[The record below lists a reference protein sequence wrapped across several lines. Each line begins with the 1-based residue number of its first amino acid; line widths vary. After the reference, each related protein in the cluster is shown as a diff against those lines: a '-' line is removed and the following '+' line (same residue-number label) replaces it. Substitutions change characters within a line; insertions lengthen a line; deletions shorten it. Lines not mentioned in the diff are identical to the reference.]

1 MTSICQEHQN
11 KGKPYIFTHDP
22 KLFYFILEMKSDHII
37 PCSIKD
43 FLNNN
48 DIFVEEKKQ
57 QNIQMKK

>member
-22 KLFYFILEMKSDHII
+22 KLFYFTLEMKSDHII

-48 DIFVEEKKQ
+48 NIFVEEK
-57 QNIQMKK
+57 